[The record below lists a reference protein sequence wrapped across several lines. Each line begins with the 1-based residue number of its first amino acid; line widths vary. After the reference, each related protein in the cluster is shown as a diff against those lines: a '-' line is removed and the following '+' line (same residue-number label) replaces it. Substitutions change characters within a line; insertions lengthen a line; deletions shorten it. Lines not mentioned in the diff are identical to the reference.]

1 MIKIGVVNGD
11 VIEAGGVKN
20 VTNNYYGKEVAKD
33 NNNDLCLSGVLDT
46 TEAKELW
53 DKAAAQGWVDENRKP
68 KISHNKAAILASVI
82 ADILRLSPR
91 WEAFETLWGISDL
104 ANKLSRSQNCKY
116 YSDTL
121 KMMED
126 ALIPQV

>member
-20 VTNNYYGKEVAKD
+20 VTNNYYGKEVAQD
-33 NNNDLCLSGVLDT
+33 NNKDLCIPGAFDT
-46 TEAKELW
+46 PKALELW
-53 DKAAAQGWVDENRKP
+53 EKAKVYGWVDENRKP

-82 ADILRLSPR
+82 ADILHLSPR

-104 ANKLSRSQNCKY
+104 ASKLSRSQNCKY

-121 KMMED
+121 KMMEE
-126 ALIPQV
+126 ALIIQG

>member
-20 VTNNYYGKEVAKD
+20 VTNNYYGKKAPQDK
-33 NNNDLCLSGVLDT
+33 NNDLCVPGVFDT
-46 TEAKELW
+46 PVAQELW
-53 DKAAAQGWVDENRKP
+53 DKAKAYGWVDDNRKP
-68 KISHNKAAILASVI
+68 IISQNKAAILASVI
-82 ADILRLSPR
+82 ADVLNLSPR

-104 ANKLSRSQNCKY
+104 ANRLSRSQNCNY

-126 ALIPQV
+126 ALTLQG